1 MVYNFCRVEE
11 RPPMPKWF
19 VSKVASVLKKKQHQ
33 GTTITMATAAVP
45 IAIWFPDVAG
55 FSSPSLVT
63 AVTALVSGSS
73 VRLPFCSA
81 WLLTPLVL
89 RGSVRLSFCSG
100 PSSRDLLSSSLLL
113 LQTVLQL
120 FLRLP
125 LARPT
130 RQHEQPQEC
139 ST

>member
-55 FSSPSLVT
+55 LSSPSLVT
-63 AVTALVSGSS
+63 TVTALVSESS
-73 VRLPFCSA
+73 VRVPFCSA
-81 WLLTPLVL
+81 WLL
-89 RGSVRLSFCSG
+89 
-100 PSSRDLLSSSLLL
+100 
-113 LQTVLQL
+113 
-120 FLRLP
+120 
-125 LARPT
+125 
-130 RQHEQPQEC
+130 
-139 ST
+139 